1 MRKLHFFVMITI
13 VYTMIMSCSNCREIQ
28 GIKISELLNRQIDDL
43 YCDTLDKAIKLDKE
57 AIIKI
62 STYKIS
68 DAAGYDHGYVL
79 ISLIEKIGEQEYLKA
94 IENLSLEEK
103 SSIESY
109 LWVGM
114 EYGGN
119 KIYEYKK
126 LNEVLPL
133 LAKSLKK

>member
-1 MRKLHFFVMITI
+1 MIIIISMTI
-13 VYTMIMSCSNCREIQ
+13 ISCNNCNEIQ
-28 GIKISELLNRQIDDL
+28 GIEIPELLNRQIDDS

-68 DAAGYDHGYVL
+68 DAGGYEHGYVL
-79 ISLIEKIGEQEYLKA
+79 IRLIEKIGEQEYLRA

-103 SSIESY
+103 KSIESY
-109 LWVGM
+109 LWAGLG
-114 EYGGN
+114 YGVN
-119 KIYEYKK
+119 KIYKTKK

-133 LAKSLKK
+133 LAELLKR